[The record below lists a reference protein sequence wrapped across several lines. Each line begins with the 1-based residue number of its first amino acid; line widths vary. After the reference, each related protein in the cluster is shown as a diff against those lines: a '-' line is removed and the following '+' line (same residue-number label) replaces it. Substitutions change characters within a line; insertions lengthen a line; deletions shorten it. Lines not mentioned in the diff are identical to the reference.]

1 MPTTVPQTMIGQ
13 ANPTAIMF
21 FIAFVISTLVITYW
35 AAKRTKTTKDFYAAG
50 RSVTGF
56 QNGLALAGDY
66 MSAASFLGIA
76 GLVAT
81 KGYDGL
87 IYSVGWLVGWPIVMF
102 LLSEPLRNLGKYTFA
117 DVVSYRLTQRPIRA
131 AAAAGSLVVV
141 LTYLIAQMVG
151 AGTLIKLMFG
161 LPFEVAIVVTG
172 ALMISY
178 VIFGGMIATT
188 WVQIIK
194 ACLLLGGATILV
206 LMVLNKFGFSYA
218 ELFKQAS
225 TATPLGQKFL
235 EPGGLVTSPMDAF
248 SLGLAL
254 MFGTAGLPHILMR
267 FFTVPDVKAARKS
280 VFYATG
286 FIGYFYILTVTIGF
300 GSAVLVGQKV
310 IMGIDAGG
318 NMAGPLLAEALGGNL
333 FLGFLSAVAF
343 ATILAVVSGL
353 TLAGASAFSHDLYVG
368 VIRRG
373 QASEKDEVRVAKMA
387 TIGLGITAIA
397 LGILFK
403 GQNVAFLVGLT
414 FAIAA
419 SANFPALL
427 MSLMWKKFT
436 TAGAVLSIYT
446 GLAIATVLLI
456 LSPTVWVDIVHKSE
470 KAAVDAKVKAIDT
483 AFKNSSDAFAKYKA
497 FAGNKADID
506 KAISDEQVALD
517 AKKAELTASVKDEK
531 ERGTQIKAAEGKTA
545 KTVEV
550 LQSLTAID
558 TAAADKLLAD
568 AKPKYE
574 AEKKEAASAMPKA
587 IFPLKNPGV
596 YSMAAA
602 FLIGII
608 ASLMSPDKIAEKKFD
623 AEKLREYIGVGAE
636 D

>member
-1 MPTTVPQTMIGQ
+1 MPQTIIGQ
-13 ANPTAIMF
+13 TNPVAIAF
-21 FIAFVISTLVITYW
+21 FVAFVISTLLITWW
-35 AAKRTKTTKDFYAAG
+35 AAKRTRTTKDFYAAG
-50 RSVTGF
+50 RSITGF

-76 GLVAT
+76 GLVST

-87 IYSVGWLVGWPIVMF
+87 IYSVGWLVGWPIIMF
-102 LLSEPLRNLGKYTFA
+102 LISEPLRNLGKYTFA
-117 DVVSYRLTQRPIRA
+117 DVVAFRLNQRPIRA
-131 AAAAGSLVVV
+131 AAAAGSIVVV

-161 LPFEVAIVVTG
+161 LPFELAIVITG
-172 ALMISY
+172 TLMISY

-194 ACLLLGGATILV
+194 ACLLLGGATLLVILT
-206 LMVLNKFGFSYA
+206 LNKFGFSYA
-218 ELFKQAS
+218 ELFKQAAV
-225 TATPLGQKFL
+225 ATPLGQKFL
-235 EPGGLVTSPMDAF
+235 EPGGLVTSPVDAF

-267 FFTVPDVKAARKS
+267 FYTVPDAKAARKS

-300 GSAVLVGQKV
+300 GAAVLVGQKV
-310 IMGIDAGG
+310 IMGIDKGG

-353 TLAGASAFSHDLYVG
+353 TLAGASALSHDLYVG

-373 QASEKDEVRVAKMA
+373 VANEKEEVKVAKIA
-387 TIGLGITAIA
+387 TVGLGVSAIL

-427 MSLMWKKFT
+427 MSIMWKKFT

-446 GLAIATVLLI
+446 GLAVAVVLLI
-456 LSPTVWVDIVHKSE
+456 LSPTVWVDIVQKDE
-470 KAAVDAKVKAIDT
+470 KAAVEK
-483 AFKNSSDAFAKYKA
+483 
-497 FAGNKADID
+497 
-506 KAISDEQVALD
+506 
-517 AKKAELTASVKDEK
+517 SVNDL
-531 ERGTQIKAAEGKTA
+531 KAAA
-545 KTVEV
+545 
-550 LQSLTAID
+550 TAID
-558 TAAADKLLAD
+558 PQIAELQKQVIPAEAIAKLKKKELAAAQTKNAGIQSAVSAKMLEKDALA
-568 AKPKYE
+568 AKQ
-574 AEKKEAASAMPKA
+574 KEAGSKMPQP
-587 IFPLKNPGV
+587 IFPLKNPGI

-602 FLIGII
+602 FLIGIL
-608 ASLMSPDKIAEKKFD
+608 ASLMKPDKESQDKFADEKV
-623 AEKLREYIGVGAE
+623 REYIGIGAE
-636 D
+636 

>member
-1 MPTTVPQTMIGQ
+1 MPQAAQTMIGQ
-13 ANPTAIMF
+13 SNPTAIMF
-21 FIAFVISTLVITYW
+21 FVAFVISTLGITWW
-35 AAKRTKTTKDFYAAG
+35 AAKRTRTTKDFYAAG
-50 RSVTGF
+50 RSITGF

-76 GLVAT
+76 GLVST

-102 LLSEPLRNLGKYTFA
+102 LISEPLRNLGKYTFA
-117 DVVSYRLTQRPIRA
+117 DVVAYRLNQRPIRA
-131 AAAAGSLVVV
+131 AAATGSLVVV

-161 LPFEVAIVVTG
+161 LPFELAIVVTG
-172 ALMISY
+172 SLMIMY
-178 VIFGGMIATT
+178 VLFGGMIATT

-206 LMVLNKFGFSYA
+206 LLTLNQFNFSYA
-218 ELFKQAS
+218 NLFNQAEKLY
-225 TATPLGQKFL
+225 TNKFL
-235 EPGGLVTSPMDAF
+235 EPGGLVTSPIDAF

-267 FFTVPDVKAARKS
+267 FYTVPDAKAARKS

-300 GSAVLVGQKV
+300 GAAVLVGQKV
-310 IMGIDAGG
+310 IMGIDKGG

-333 FLGFLSAVAF
+333 FLGFLAAVAF

-353 TLAGASAFSHDLYVG
+353 TLAGASAFSHDLFVG

-373 QASEKDEVRVAKMA
+373 QASEKEEVKVAKIA
-387 TIGLGITAIA
+387 TVGLGITAIL
-397 LGILFK
+397 LGIFFK

-427 MSLMWKKFT
+427 MSIMWKKFT
-436 TAGAVLSIYT
+436 TAGAVTSIYT
-446 GLAIATVLLI
+446 GLVVATVLLI
-456 LSPTVWVDIVHKSE
+456 LSPTVWVDIVHLSE
-470 KAAVDAKVKAIDT
+470 KTVVETKVKAID
-483 AFKNSSDAFAKYKA
+483 ANFKNTTDALDKYKA
-497 FAGNKADID
+497 VAGNSA
-506 KAISDEQVALD
+506 AIEKGLADEQAALET
-517 AKKAELTASVKDEK
+517 KKKELTDKVKDEK
-531 ERGTQIKAAEGKTA
+531 ERGTQIKAAETRAATTA
-545 KTVEV
+545 DV
-550 LQSLTAID
+550 LKSLAAMD
-558 TAAADKLLAD
+558 TASVEKRIADE
-568 AKPKYE
+568 KPKYE
-574 AEKKEAASAMPKA
+574 AEKKEASSAMPKP
-587 IFPLKNPGV
+587 IFPLKNPGI

-602 FLIGII
+602 FLMGIFV
-608 ASLMSPDKIAEKKFD
+608 SLMSPDKVAEGKF
-623 AEKLREYIGVGAE
+623 AAQKLREYIGIGAE

>member
-1 MPTTVPQTMIGQ
+1 MPQTQQAAQAAQTMIGQ

-21 FIAFVISTLVITYW
+21 FVLFVLSTLAITWW
-35 AAKRTKTTKDFYAAG
+35 AAKRTRTTKDFYAAG
-50 RSVTGF
+50 RSITGF

-76 GLVAT
+76 GLVST

-87 IYSVGWLVGWPIVMF
+87 IYSVGWLVGWPIIMF
-102 LLSEPLRNLGKYTFA
+102 LISEPLRNLGKYTFA
-117 DVVSYRLTQRPIRA
+117 DVVAYRLNQRPIRA
-131 AAAAGSLVVV
+131 AAAAGSIVVV

-161 LPFEVAIVVTG
+161 LPFELAIVVTG
-172 ALMISY
+172 ALMICY
-178 VIFGGMIATT
+178 VLFGGMIATT

-194 ACLLLGGATILV
+194 AVLLLGGATLLV
-206 LMVLNKFGFSYA
+206 LLTLGKFGFSYPD
-218 ELFKQAS
+218 LFNQAS

-235 EPGGLVTSPMDAF
+235 EPGGLVTSPVDAF

-267 FFTVPDVKAARKS
+267 FYTVPDAKAARKS
-280 VFYATG
+280 VFVATG

-300 GSAVLVGQKV
+300 GAAVLVGQKV
-310 IMGIDAGG
+310 IMGIDKGG

-353 TLAGASAFSHDLYVG
+353 TLAGASAISHDLFVG
-368 VIRRG
+368 VIRHG
-373 QASEKDEVRVAKMA
+373 KASEKDEVKVAKIA
-387 TIGLGITAIA
+387 TVGLGIMAIL

-419 SANFPALL
+419 SANFPALA
-427 MSLMWKKFT
+427 MSIMWKRFT
-436 TAGAVLSIYT
+436 TAGAVTSIYS
-446 GLAIATVLLI
+446 GLTVAVVLLI

-470 KAAVDAKVKAIDT
+470 VDAIGKQVKTIEEGTKTKITELEKLKVPGLEAAKLAVIDASISSSKKA
-483 AFKNSSDAFAKYKA
+483 S
-497 FAGNKADID
+497 
-506 KAISDEQVALD
+506 EQQVKD
-517 AKKAELTASVKDEK
+517 AKAN
-531 ERGTQIKAAEGKTA
+531 
-545 KTVEV
+545 
-550 LQSLTAID
+550 
-558 TAAADKLLAD
+558 
-568 AKPKYE
+568 
-574 AEKKEAASAMPKA
+574 MPKA

-602 FLIGII
+602 FLIGILV
-608 ASLMSPDKIAEKKFD
+608 SLLTPDKVAESKF
-623 AEKLREYIGVGAE
+623 EGQKLREYIGIGSE